1 MPTFITNSKWRWLTA
16 SMLMAA
22 SCFIGIFL
30 LNAASPSENVGVKS
44 ELGSTFTSATGERS
58 ASHIT
63 SPSVFTF
70 NSPTQLARPLSP
82 VFFQQGGE
90 PEIKIDNFGD
100 IYVTA
105 IQGVPGG
112 VDLWKS
118 KDNGASFVYL
128 GQPDGAQDHCSTLPQ
143 CAGLGGA
150 DDSIDV
156 SPGGYLYVSSLWVG
170 NVTVSTS
177 MDGGTG
183 GVQPGQ
189 AWSVNGAA
197 ATVVSDDRQW
207 IAAYGPTTLN
217 MTYRMAPGTGD
228 LFFAKSTDAGKTFG
242 APVLVRTGDS
252 TEGNLVVDPYN
263 GNLYTTTIPSN
274 ALTDIHLLKSTD
286 GGATWTETTA
296 YAGPAGSDP
305 GHKFTILAIDRGGNL
320 HLVFGRS
327 NSGGGYH
334 VYLTSSANG
343 GTSWLPPVQ
352 VDSGSGNTTT
362 AVMPWVAA
370 GSPGVV
376 DITWIGS
383 SGISPTVAPFNWQVF
398 FAQTTNALS
407 GSPVFNQVQATTN
420 AIHDTNI
427 CFNGSGCTGTDNRDL
442 LEYYT
447 MALDPE
453 GNASIAF
460 ADSVNNCPT
469 ATCKTNAWYMQ
480 QASGT
485 KAYAP
490 PAAPAPATFSANIPI
505 GSPGAEPSLWVD
517 SHNCIFVSAPGNP
530 WSWKSV
536 NNGASFLPPVNPVA
550 DEATLTGGDEDV
562 ITLSKPDGTRPDQV
576 YYTDLGLTSDHI
588 RKSTD
593 GGTTFF
599 KPGPGGSAGD
609 TGISSDRQWLA
620 VDRIGVDQYVYEVD
634 HELATEIIRLSGSAN
649 DNPWV
654 TQTTFVDPE
663 LATTVPNTNPGPT
676 FVDKQTHKV
685 YGIFNASIPTNN
697 IANPPFG
704 KLLNIWLFGADA
716 PAVAGGVPGN
726 FANYPVF
733 KGTIDS
739 ATTPA
744 PPAGTETFGTNN
756 ANIFPAGDIDA
767 AGNIYAVWSM
777 NNART
782 NEFSVW
788 FASSHDHGKTFYG
801 PFPVSSGSLAPDE
814 TAVLPW
820 VAAGDDGRVDIV
832 YYKTPV
838 VGDPNT
844 LPTGTNGAPWNMF
857 FAQSLNAASR
867 EPVFTNVQASD
878 HIMHQGQI
886 STGGLIGTSDRSL
899 LDYFEVSIG
908 PDGLANIA
916 YADNGSTA
924 THAEFT
930 RQTGGPIAKINPTF
944 PTCLEQVGP
953 PLPVSAVSRKTHASA
968 GDFDVNL
975 LVPPTPPPGVGVEC
989 RTGGPNGDFK
999 IVIAFAVTV
1008 TVDGNPQAQ
1017 VVSGTG
1023 TVSNVTVN
1031 GAVVTVDL
1039 TGVSNAQTI
1048 TLRLF
1053 TVNDGTNSGNVDIRM
1068 GVLLG
1073 DTTANGSTNSSDVS
1087 EVKAQSGT
1095 ATTQSNFR
1103 TDVTVNGVVNSSDVS
1118 TTKLVSGTALP

>member
-1 MPTFITNSKWRWLTA
+1 MRTFITDSKLRRLLA
-16 SMLMAA
+16 SICLAA
-22 SCFIGIFL
+22 GCFTGLFL
-30 LNAASPSENVGVKS
+30 LHAAEPAGKVAMDNGRS
-44 ELGSTFTSATGERS
+44 STATSAPNERS

-63 SPSVFTF
+63 IPSAFTF
-70 NSPTQLARPLSP
+70 NTPTQLVRPLSP
-82 VFFQQGGE
+82 IFFQQGGE
-90 PEIKIDNFGD
+90 PEIKIDNFGN

-118 KDNGASFVYL
+118 VDNGSSFIYM
-128 GQPDGAQDHCSTLPQ
+128 GEPDGAQDHCSTLPQ
-143 CAGLGGA
+143 CAGLGGG

-156 SPGGYLYVSSLWVG
+156 SPGGYLYVSSLWIG

-177 MDGGTG
+177 LDGGTG
-183 GVQPGQ
+183 GVEPGQ
-189 AWSVNGAA
+189 AWMVNGAA

-207 IAAYGPTTLN
+207 IAAYGPQTLN

-228 LFFAKSTDAGKTFG
+228 LFFAKSTDAGQTFG

-274 ALTDIHLLKSTD
+274 ALTQIHLLKSTD
-286 GGATWTETTA
+286 GGATWTESTA

-305 GHKFTILAIDRGGNL
+305 AHKFTILAIDRGGNL

-327 NSGGGYH
+327 VSGGAFH
-334 VYLTSSANG
+334 VYLTSSTNG
-343 GTSWLPPVQ
+343 GTSWLPAVQ

-362 AVMPWVAA
+362 AVMPWVVA

-376 DITWIGS
+376 DITWLGS
-383 SGISPTVAPFNWQVF
+383 SGASPMVAPFNWQVF

-407 GSPVFNQVQATTN
+407 GSPIFNQVQVTTN
-420 AIHDTNI
+420 PIHDTNI

-447 MALDPE
+447 MTLDPA

-460 ADSVNNCPT
+460 ADSVNDCPT
-469 ATCKTNAWYMQ
+469 ATCKTNAWY
-480 QASGT
+480 T
-485 KAYAP
+485 KQTGGAVAYAP
-490 PAAPAPATFSANIPI
+490 PAAPAPATFAPNIAI

-517 SHNCIFVSAPGNP
+517 THNCIYVSAPGNP

-562 ITLSKPDGTRPDQV
+562 ITLAKPDGTRPDQV

-593 GGTTFF
+593 GGATFF

-620 VDRIGVDQYVYEVD
+620 ADRIATDQYVYEMD
-634 HELATEIIRLSGSAN
+634 HELATEIIRLSSSAN

-654 TQTTFVDPE
+654 TQNTFVDPE
-663 LATTVPNTNPGPT
+663 LATTVPNTNPGPL
-676 FVDKQTHKV
+676 FVDKQTHRI
-685 YGIFNASIPTNN
+685 YGVFNASIPRNN
-697 IANPPFG
+697 IAQPPFG
-704 KLLNIWLFGADA
+704 KLLNIWIFGADP

-726 FANYPVF
+726 FVNYPVF
-733 KGTIDS
+733 KGAIDS
-739 ATTPA
+739 PTTP
-744 PPAGTETFGTNN
+744 PPPPGSQTFGANN
-756 ANIFPAGDIDA
+756 ANIFPAGDIDS

-801 PFPVSSGSLAPDE
+801 PFPVSSGSLAADE

-832 YYKTPV
+832 YYKTTT

-844 LPTGTNGAPWNMF
+844 LPTGTNAAQWNMF

-867 EPVFTNVQASD
+867 EPVFTVVQAGD
-878 HIMHQGQI
+878 HVMHKGQI

-899 LDYFEVSIG
+899 LDYFEVNIG
-908 PDGLANIA
+908 PDGLANIV

-930 RQTGGPIAKINPTF
+930 KQTGGPNARVNPTF
-944 PTCLEQVGP
+944 PTCLQQVGP
-953 PLPVSAVSRKTHASA
+953 PLPVSAVSRKTHTGV
-968 GDFDVNL
+968 GDFDVDL
-975 LVPPTPPPGVGVEC
+975 LVPPSPPPGVGVEC
-989 RTGGPNGDFK
+989 RTGGTNGDFK
-999 IVIAFAVTV
+999 MVIGFAAPV

-1023 TVSNVTVN
+1023 TVSSVTVN

-1039 TGVSNAQTI
+1039 TGVTNAQRI
-1048 TLRLF
+1048 TVRLF
-1053 TVNDGTNSGNVDIRM
+1053 SVNNGTNAGNVDIPM

-1087 EVKAQSGT
+1087 ETKAQSGT
-1095 ATTQSNFR
+1095 AASQSNFR
-1103 TDVTVNGVVNSSDVS
+1103 DDVSLNGVVNSTDVS
-1118 TTKLVSGTALP
+1118 TVKLQSGTALP

>member
-30 LNAASPSENVGVKS
+30 LNAASPSEKVGVKS

-207 IAAYGPTTLN
+207 IAAYGPQTVN

-242 APVLVRTGDS
+242 TPVMMRSGDS

-376 DITWIGS
+376 DITWLGS
-383 SGISPTVAPFNWQVF
+383 SGASPMVAPFDWQVF

-420 AIHDTNI
+420 PIHDTNI
-427 CFNGSGCTGTDNRDL
+427 CFNGSGCTGTNNRDL

-447 MALDPE
+447 MTLDPV

-469 ATCKTNAWYMQ
+469 ATCKTNAWYLRQ
-480 QASGT
+480 SGGAS
-485 KAYAP
+485 AYAP
-490 PAAPAPATFSANIPI
+490 PAAPAAATFSANTPV
-505 GSPGAEPSLWVD
+505 GSPGAEPCVKID
-517 SHNCIFVSAPGNP
+517 THNCIYVTAPGNP
-530 WSWKSV
+530 WVWKSV
-536 NNGASFLPPVNPVA
+536 NNGASFLPPTNPVS
-550 DEATLTGGDEDV
+550 DEPTLTGGDED
-562 ITLSKPDGTRPDQV
+562 ILTFPRADGMRPDQV
-576 YYTDLGLTSDHI
+576 YFADLGISTVHI
-588 RKSTD
+588 RKSEMEISASD
-593 GGTTFF
+593 HNPVWMKPGGT
-599 KPGPGGSAGD
+599 PAGGD
-609 TGISSDRQWLA
+609 TAVSSDRQWLA
-620 VDRIGVDQYVYEVD
+620 MDRIGTDQITYEWD
-634 HELATEIIRLSGSAN
+634 HEFVSEVMRMSAMVNDTAWNTTSGM
-649 DNPWV
+649 
-654 TQTTFVDPE
+654 TDPE
-663 LATTVPNTNPGPT
+663 LTTTVPNTNPGPNL
-676 FVDKQTHKV
+676 VDKATHKV
-685 YGIFNASIPTNN
+685 YGFFNASVVTTPPQTL
-697 IANPPFG
+697 PFG
-704 KLLNIWLFGADA
+704 KLPNIWEADG
-716 PAVAGGVPGN
+716 PPPMIVGGTGGTAGPFTN
-726 FANYPVF
+726 HPVF
-733 KGTIDS
+733 KGMTDS
-739 ATTPA
+739 PTMPA
-744 PPAGTETFGTNN
+744 PPAGSETFGTNV
-756 ANIFPAGDIDA
+756 ANIFTAADIDTS
-767 AGNIYAVWSM
+767 GNIYVIWSM

-788 FASSHDHGKTFYG
+788 FASSHDHGQTYYG
-801 PFPVSSGSLAPDE
+801 PFAVSSGALAADE

-820 VAAGDDGRVDIV
+820 IAAGDNGRVDIV
-832 YYKTPV
+832 YYKTTT

-844 LPTGTNGAPWNMF
+844 LPTGANGAQWNMF
-857 FAQSLNAASR
+857 F
-867 EPVFTNVQASD
+867 
-878 HIMHQGQI
+878 
-886 STGGLIGTSDRSL
+886 
-899 LDYFEVSIG
+899 
-908 PDGLANIA
+908 
-916 YADNGSTA
+916 
-924 THAEFT
+924 
-930 RQTGGPIAKINPTF
+930 
-944 PTCLEQVGP
+944 
-953 PLPVSAVSRKTHASA
+953 SAVAEREQSRTRFQSRPSKRPCAAHWTDQYGWHFWKFRS
-968 GDFDVNL
+968 
-975 LVPPTPPPGVGVEC
+975 
-989 RTGGPNGDFK
+989 
-999 IVIAFAVTV
+999 
-1008 TVDGNPQAQ
+1008 
-1017 VVSGTG
+1017 
-1023 TVSNVTVN
+1023 
-1031 GAVVTVDL
+1031 
-1039 TGVSNAQTI
+1039 
-1048 TLRLF
+1048 F
-1053 TVNDGTNSGNVDIRM
+1053 TT
-1068 GVLLG
+1068 
-1073 DTTANGSTNSSDVS
+1073 
-1087 EVKAQSGT
+1087 
-1095 ATTQSNFR
+1095 
-1103 TDVTVNGVVNSSDVS
+1103 
-1118 TTKLVSGTALP
+1118 